1 MKRRRSQS
9 TMKRDAQLL
18 AMIEPI
24 KSDHPLWGYRRVWS
38 YLKYRQE
45 YPVGINRVHRVMKE
59 HNMLVTPQVRL
70 RAKRGPIKP
79 KPIADRPNQFWGI
92 DMTKIRMNT
101 WGWLYLTIVF
111 DWYTKEIVG
120 HSLSMQSRTDDWLNA
135 LEIAINSRFP
145 SGIRETLSATSTPL
159 GGSAS
164 GGKEQKLFLI
174 SDNGCQPTSQRFMM
188 NCSLLGVKQIFTTWS
203 NPKGN
208 SDTERV
214 MRTIKEDIV
223 WPYEWDN
230 PFDFEV
236 ALNKW
241 INSYNTDFP
250 HQSLNNLTP
259 QQFYEKHIG
268 KELIPNLKSAC

>member
-1 MKRRRSQS
+1 MKRKKSQS
-9 TMKRDAQLL
+9 VAERNELILSQ
-18 AMIEPI
+18 I
-24 KSDHPLWGYRRVWS
+24 KAIKTDHPLWGYRRIWS
-38 YLKYRQE
+38 YLKYRQGI
-45 YPVGINRVHRVMKE
+45 PVNKKRIYRIMKE
-59 HNMLVTPQVRL
+59 QNLLVYPEVRL
-70 RAKRGPIKP
+70 KAKRGPIKP
-79 KPIADRPNQFWGI
+79 KPIASCPNQFWGI
-92 DMTKIRMNT
+92 DMTKIRMHT
-101 WGWLYLTIVF
+101 WGWLYLTVVL

-120 HSLSMQSRTDDWLNA
+120 YSLSLQSKTNDWLNA
-135 LEIAINSRFP
+135 LEMAINSRFP
-145 SGIRETLSATSTPL
+145 SGIRESL
-159 GGSAS
+159 
-164 GGKEQKLFLI
+164 KEQRLFLI

-188 NCSLLGVKQIFTTWS
+188 SCALLGVKQIFTTWS

-241 INSYNTDFP
+241 LNSYNTDFP

-259 QQFYEKHIG
+259 RQFYEKSIN
-268 KELIPNLKSAC
+268 KELISNLKTP